1 MFDLFHDIPGRLF
14 VAATLLP
21 LLAAIG
27 LLLAGTVRRLN
38 NPITT
43 LPLFASPSLFSTF
56 SGFFSSLR
64 SCFLESLISS
74 KEIIEEILKIKSKI
88 YLEKLSLV

>member
-1 MFDLFHDIPGRLF
+1 MFDLVHDVPGRLF

-38 NPITT
+38 NPHANPTRRGGYVVLLTMIVAT
-43 LPLFASPSLFSTF
+43 A
-56 SGFFSSLR
+56 
-64 SCFLESLISS
+64 CA
-74 KEIIEEILKIKSKI
+74 
-88 YLEKLSLV
+88 VNM